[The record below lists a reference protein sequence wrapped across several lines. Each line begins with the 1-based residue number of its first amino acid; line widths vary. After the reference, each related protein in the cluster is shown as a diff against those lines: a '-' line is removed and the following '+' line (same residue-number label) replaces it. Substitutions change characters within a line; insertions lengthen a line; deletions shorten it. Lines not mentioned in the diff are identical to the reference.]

1 MEGCGYKILEA
12 LVTYRTDIINS
23 IHHLIK
29 VWLTGF
35 FCILSHKVFFSLL
48 CWYGELHHAHDLSI
62 FVPKAFCFFICFI
75 FKEQVK
81 SVTRVCGEIILFQKI
96 TRMLMIAS
104 YNQKFGHWVLETR
117 GGAVLILRSHPTSTV
132 EMLGRYYARPYVI
145 NV

>member
-1 MEGCGYKILEA
+1 MANWFL
-12 LVTYRTDIINS
+12 LHSFTQS
-23 IHHLIK
+23 
-29 VWLTGF
+29 F
-35 FCILSHKVFFSLL
+35 FFLL

-75 FKEQVK
+75 FQEQVK

-104 YNQKFGHWVLETR
+104 YNQKVGHWVLETR

-132 EMLGRYYARPYVI
+132 EMLGRYYARPYVV

>member
-1 MEGCGYKILEA
+1 MHMICQFLFLK
-12 LVTYRTDIINS
+12 
-23 IHHLIK
+23 
-29 VWLTGF
+29 
-35 FCILSHKVFFSLL
+35 LSV
-48 CWYGELHHAHDLSI
+48 
-62 FVPKAFCFFICFI
+62 FFICFI